1 MLAALLC
8 QAVLATLLD
17 QTAAMKILDQTKL
30 DQTAKMM
37 SHGGSSV
44 RGAVTERLEADGSTL
59 GSKANA
65 NSRMTKESRSGPA
78 QDAPDDPLD
87 NADTMNTQT
96 KQVNVDGPR
105 RSFGHA

>member
-1 MLAALLC
+1 MLAAPRC

-17 QTAAMKILDQTKL
+17 RTAAMKILDQTKL

-37 SHGGSSV
+37 IHGGSSV

-65 NSRMTKESRSGPA
+65 NSRMTKESRSGLA
-78 QDAPDDPLD
+78 QDAPDDLLD
-87 NADTMNTQT
+87 NADTMNTQIS
-96 KQVNVDGPR
+96 QVNADGPR
-105 RSFGHA
+105 RSSGRA

>member
-1 MLAALLC
+1 MLAALLRR
-8 QAVLATLLD
+8 AVLATLWD

-44 RGAVTERLEADGSTL
+44 RGAVTERLEADGSTP

-65 NSRMTKESRSGPA
+65 NSLMTKESKSGLA
-78 QDAPDDPLD
+78 QEVPDDPHD
-87 NADTMNTQT
+87 NADTMSTRMLL
-96 KQVNVDGPR
+96 VNVDGPR
-105 RSFGHA
+105 RSSGRA

>member
-1 MLAALLC
+1 MLAVLLRRV
-8 QAVLATLLD
+8 ALATLLD

-37 SHGGSSV
+37 IHGGSSV

-65 NSRMTKESRSGPA
+65 SFRMTKESRSGLA
-78 QDAPDDPLD
+78 RDAPDDLLD
-87 NADTMNTQT
+87 NEDTMNTQIN
-96 KQVNVDGPR
+96 QVNADGPR

>member
-1 MLAALLC
+1 MLAAPRC

-17 QTAAMKILDQTKL
+17 RTAVMKILDQTKL

-37 SHGGSSV
+37 IHGGSSV

-65 NSRMTKESRSGPA
+65 NSRMTKESRSGLA